1 MTQLLKSLALN
12 CFWIKSSAAVDLGLC
27 CQEQCSLLLTSLPH
41 YFIFSVH
48 KDIGLGLFLHN
59 KAPLKVLSQILVQLA
74 ELFYI
79 FSRQNRFCYIFLVG
93 VGSALWSV
101 NPPHPIHY
109 WSTAGAQRGGQQAQ
123 HSYLHLK
130 FAREVYIVTTTLKL
144 YTLGNP
150 HTPYSK
156 SQMTRQICHL
166 VHRSV

>member
-1 MTQLLKSLALN
+1 MTQLLKSLALD
-12 CFWIKSSAAVDLGLC
+12 CFWIKSCAAVDLGLC
-27 CQEQCSLLLTSLPH
+27 CQGQSFLLLTSLSH

-48 KDIGLGLFLHN
+48 KDVGLGMLDHSTHSS
-59 KAPLKVLSQILVQLA
+59 PKVLATNCGSILFGQD
-74 ELFYI
+74 
-79 FSRQNRFCYIFLVG
+79 RFCYIFLVG

-109 WSTAGAQRGGQQAQ
+109 WSTAGAQRGDQPAQ

-144 YTLGNP
+144 YTVGNP

>member
-79 FSRQNRFCYIFLVG
+79 FFSPESVLLYFFGRGRF
-93 VGSALWSV
+93 GSV
-101 NPPHPIHY
+101 
-109 WSTAGAQRGGQQAQ
+109 
-123 HSYLHLK
+123 
-130 FAREVYIVTTTLKL
+130 V
-144 YTLGNP
+144 
-150 HTPYSK
+150 
-156 SQMTRQICHL
+156 C
-166 VHRSV
+166 